1 MLQIT
6 GEARFADAIESVL
19 HNAAMAG
26 VGLDGTR
33 FFYTNT
39 LRQLDRMPVEDFR
52 WPRQREPYIS
62 CFCCPPNLVRTIA
75 EVGGYAYGRDGD
87 GVWVHLYGGNALRTT
102 LEGGGR
108 LGLSQE
114 TDYPWDGRVKITIAE
129 APAQE
134 VAIRLRI
141 PGWARG
147 ASLAIN
153 GAPHPRR
160 PEPGTYSEVRRAW
173 SSGDVVELDLPMP
186 VRLMQ
191 AHPLVEEARN
201 QVAIRR
207 GPLVYCAESTDLPE
221 GVRVEDLVIPRGI
234 ALEPRFD
241 PGLLGGVTVLEGRA
255 ASVREPDWTGA
266 LYRELAEA
274 TAKSFHL
281 RLIPYFAW
289 GNRGRSEMSVWL
301 PLGG

>member
-1 MLQIT
+1 
-6 GEARFADAIESVL
+6 
-19 HNAAMAG
+19 MAG

-39 LRQLDRMPVEDFR
+39 LRQLDRMPVEDLR

-62 CFCCPPNLVRTIA
+62 CFCCPPNLVRTVA
-75 EVGGYAYGRDGD
+75 EVGGYAYGRDAD
-87 GVWVHLYGGNALRTT
+87 GVWVHLYGGNTLRTT

-114 TDYPWDGRVKITIAE
+114 TDYPWDGRIRLNVTE
-129 APAQE
+129 APTRE
-134 VAIRLRI
+134 VGIRLRV
-141 PGWARG
+141 PGWARD
-147 ASLAIN
+147 AAMTIN
-153 GAPHPRR
+153 GAPSPRR
-160 PEPGTYSEVRRAW
+160 PEPGAYALVRRVW
-173 SSGDVVELDLPMP
+173 SPGDVVELTFPMP
-186 VRLMQ
+186 ARLMR

-207 GPLVYCAESTDLPE
+207 GPLVYCVESPDLPE
-221 GVRVEDLVIPRGI
+221 GVRVQDVTIPRGI

-255 ASVREPDWTGA
+255 SAVREPDWTGS

-274 TAKSFHL
+274 PARPFAL

-289 GNRGRSEMSVWL
+289 GNRGQSEMSVWL
-301 PLGG
+301 PLGS